1 MDEYITALNDYKK
14 SNGKPLT
21 QKSKDTYIRNM
32 TNLTTKHGYDWRI
45 PHLHDTYL
53 KQFSLSQQINYIN
66 AIINY
71 LDLLKKPEET
81 ILIYKNERDRLSEI
95 RNNAPINPKKA
106 QNLATWEEIIK
117 WRDLVIK
124 KNEYLSA
131 KGNVPM
137 DKLQVEAFL
146 RLYTTY
152 QRRNEYADLIYNDDT
167 PKFNISKEDMILQ
180 ATSPNVLF
188 YNTTTDELQ
197 LMLADYK
204 TNGKYGNQVL
214 DIRDTA
220 DNLNLKTFLLKYITL
235 NERKV
240 IMFQTPK
247 SKEPMSRLNLT
258 KLLNRSSKEMLNKII
273 ASDRIRKAYNT
284 SKYGDIKKS
293 LTEDVYNNAHG
304 VNTIMNNYVVD

>member
-71 LDLLKKPEET
+71 LDLLKKPEE
-81 ILIYKNERDRLSEI
+81 I
-95 RNNAPINPKKA
+95 RNNAPMNPKKA
-106 QNLATWEEIIK
+106 QNLATWEEILK

-131 KGNVPM
+131 KGNIPM

-284 SKYGDIKKS
+284 SKY
-293 LTEDVYNNAHG
+293 NNAHG